1 MNAHVVDRKRLDLRD
16 DPNLLSPPWV
26 QDPLYQ
32 CATAVVVHGYV
43 ATADIEVQV
52 NGASVPIVNGGFP
65 FPNGVTVPVPA
76 LTATQKVRARQI
88 KGSVKSDWSQEI
100 TLGDHTQ
107 DFPAGPPRPEI
118 NPAPV
123 AFRFVPFWP
132 RALVGQAKLE
142 VGTGGS
148 APGPAREPP
157 GSRTR
162 EPP

>member
-16 DPNLLSPPWV
+16 DRNLLSPPWV
-26 QDPLYQ
+26 QEPLYQ

-52 NGASVPIVNGGFP
+52 NGASVAIVNGGFP

-88 KGSVKSDWSQEI
+88 KGGVKSDWSQVI
-100 TLGDHTQ
+100 TVGDHTQ

-123 AFRFVPFWP
+123 YRCGIRTGVSNLLIGGNVWITAN
-132 RALVGQAKLE
+132 AAE
-142 VGTGGS
+142 VGRWT
-148 APGPAREPP
+148 AARR
-157 GSRTR
+157 SRAWT
-162 EPP
+162 